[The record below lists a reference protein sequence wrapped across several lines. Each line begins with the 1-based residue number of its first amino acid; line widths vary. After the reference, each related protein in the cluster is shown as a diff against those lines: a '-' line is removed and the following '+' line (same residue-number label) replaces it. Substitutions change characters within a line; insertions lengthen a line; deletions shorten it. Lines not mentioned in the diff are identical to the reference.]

1 MIIDDMSCMTCHRL
15 LKGGNIFMDVND
27 ILGNYVT
34 RYFGAGHKHTTY
46 AIADVKKNT
55 KGNYVALASL
65 DFNTDQWSTK
75 NGIQQVAHVST
86 IDAITLSCLLIE
98 KVIASLNLD
107 NYFIQKFD
115 FKAGRSA
122 IEDIKNIDMEVMNL
136 IIDEPTIS
144 FKTILEGMKVSIVLK
159 KSETYKQNN
168 SDFTNSASFLNNHLK
183 DTHLDINEINYLG
196 DSGLSASVNRK
207 RKPQATYHGLGSC
220 LQDHLSLLEWLIVFS
235 QIGEIMAYNYD
246 HISRQYSNNL
256 WMKHVTAT
264 FNEKATLSYP
274 IKTISEITKASIIKM
289 KGNSWRIL
297 KEKGSDI
304 NNEVFFEAKITHQL
318 PQ

>member
-27 ILGNYVT
+27 ILGNYET

-65 DFNTDQWSTK
+65 
-75 NGIQQVAHVST
+75 
-86 IDAITLSCLLIE
+86 
-98 KVIASLNLD
+98 
-107 NYFIQKFD
+107 D

-183 DTHLDINEINYLG
+183 NTHLDINEINYLG